1 MYGIQEILWYFS
13 LWRCDPTLSCFL
25 SGNPVFGDDYNKP
38 VCASIYLHQIQA
50 GEYLQTK
57 KMVLLK

>member
-1 MYGIQEILWYFS
+1 MVSKRFFGTSACGGATQHF
-13 LWRCDPTLSCFL
+13 PVFL
-25 SGNPVFGDDYNKP
+25 SGNPMFGDDYNKP